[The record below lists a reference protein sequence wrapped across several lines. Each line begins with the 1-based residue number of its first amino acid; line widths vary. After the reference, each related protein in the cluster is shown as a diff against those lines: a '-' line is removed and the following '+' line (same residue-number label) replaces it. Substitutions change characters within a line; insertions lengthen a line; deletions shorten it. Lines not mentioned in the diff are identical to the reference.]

1 MKNFKSYT
9 LIIILGIVVFI
20 LKMLPKP
27 INKVIQNDKVMEEVA
42 RAQQN
47 FPILPSEQDQQKK
60 RLEAI
65 QKGIDSINK
74 RSSKDFSAK
83 KAKELMD
90 IRAQSVSDK
99 IVKEMILNRTL
110 EEIFSGEQLESYKF
124 SLSTKPSKENKE
136 ELLDVL
142 GIRIV
147 TIQKI
152 IEIYKNTGKF
162 KVVPKS
168 LQKLMNQFKEKEK
181 QVKAFNVEN

>member
-1 MKNFKSYT
+1 MKNFKLYT
-9 LIIILGIVVFI
+9 LIILLGIVVLI

-47 FPILPSEQDQQKK
+47 SMQDQQKK
-60 RLEAI
+60 RLEALH
-65 QKGIDSINK
+65 KGLDSMIK
-74 RSSKDFSAK
+74 RSSKGFPAK

-99 IVKEMILNRTL
+99 IAKEMILNQTL
-110 EEIFSGEQLESYKF
+110 EEIFSGALESYKS

-136 ELLDVL
+136 ELLNVL
-142 GIRIV
+142 GISIV
-147 TIQKI
+147 SVQKI
-152 IEIYKNTGKF
+152 IDIYKNTGKF

-181 QVKAFNVEN
+181 QVKAFNIEN